1 MYSHLINFEIDDIAP
16 SVNVLYK
23 RSKYGG
29 LYCNPKVLNFKDK
42 VYYILKNLKFDRT
55 DKNVKL
61 DITFFV
67 TKTNCDLDNLLKTT
81 IDGMNKIVF
90 NDDRQVIE
98 IVCKKVYG
106 KIKKTIVNVYIIE

>member
-1 MYSHLINFEIDDIAP
+1 MNSHLLNFEIDDIAP
-16 SVNVLYK
+16 SVNVIYK

-42 VYYILKNLKFDRT
+42 VYYILKHLNFDRT

-61 DITFFV
+61 DITFYV
-67 TKTNCDLDNLLKTT
+67 TKTNCDLDNLLKIT
-81 IDGMNKIVF
+81 IDAMNNIVF
-90 NDDRQVIE
+90 NDDKQVTD

-106 KIKKTIVNVYIIE
+106 KIKKTIVDVYTFE